1 MMEIKW
7 KKGYRGSANAQSV
20 YTELESIR
28 SRDGNITPEA
38 VVDEAISPESAMH
51 SEFEWNDNEA
61 AKQYRL
67 DQARSLI
74 RSIEVVYAEAPER
87 QVRAYT
93 VVTSQATE
101 NHDTRKVYTDTK
113 EALADPV
120 TRAEILSNA
129 VRDALAFRKKY
140 AELQELAK
148 VVDAFDEFLV
158 SHKIG

>member
-1 MMEIKW
+1 MEIKW
-7 KKGYRGSANAQSV
+7 KKGYRGSADAESV
-20 YTELESIR
+20 YSELESIR

-38 VVDEAISPESAMH
+38 VVVEAYSPESAMH
-51 SEFEWNDNEA
+51 SEFEWDDSEA

-93 VVTSQATE
+93 VVTSHAHDSTE
-101 NHDTRKVYTDTK
+101 SRKVYTDTK
-113 EALADPV
+113 EALEDPV

-129 VRDALAFRKKY
+129 IRDALAFRRKY
-140 AELQELAK
+140 ADLQELAK
-148 VVDAFDEFLV
+148 IVEAFDEFLI
-158 SHKIG
+158 SHKVG